1 MASYFRG
8 RGHELHSLRP
18 YQSSDNARFVD
29 WKVTARTGRLMVR
42 EFARE
47 DERRVM
53 LVLDP
58 FVGPP
63 RTDLGPLA
71 EAEHAE
77 RFERAVS
84 MAACIAWH
92 FHEIN
97 SVLQFRTNRFSTP
110 MAPAAEIIYDS
121 LRELAL
127 IHPETT
133 AAGGAFLDE
142 LANEREVF
150 KIILTN
156 RPQHSI
162 PTALWSSS
170 YFLFINAP

>member
-1 MASYFRG
+1 
-8 RGHELHSLRP
+8 
-18 YQSSDNARFVD
+18 
-29 WKVTARTGRLMVR
+29 MVR

-58 FVGPP
+58 FLGPP
-63 RTDLGPLA
+63 RADLGELA
-71 EAEHAE
+71 AAENAE

-92 FHEIN
+92 FREIN
-97 SVLQFRTNRFSTP
+97 SVLQFRTDRFATP
-110 MAPAAEIIYDS
+110 MAPASEIIYDA
-121 LRELAL
+121 LRELAAVQ
-127 IHPETT
+127 PEESSAT
-133 AAGGAFLDE
+133 GSAFLDE
-142 LANEREVF
+142 LVAEREIF
-150 KIILTN
+150 KIIITA

-170 YFLFINAP
+170 YFLFLDSL